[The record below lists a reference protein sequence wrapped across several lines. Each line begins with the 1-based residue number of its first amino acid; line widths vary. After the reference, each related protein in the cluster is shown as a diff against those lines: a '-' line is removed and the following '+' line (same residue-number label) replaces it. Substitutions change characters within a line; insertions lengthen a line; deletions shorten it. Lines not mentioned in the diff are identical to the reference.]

1 MQFFNSIF
9 LVNMLLYVMR
19 IWSYAQSP
27 CNLRNIRNKFII
39 ITIIIIIIIIILL
52 QRYFKSFSSCN
63 ASAKRFL

>member
-9 LVNMLLYVMR
+9 LVNMLLCVMR

-39 ITIIIIIIIIILL
+39 IIIIIIIIILL

>member
-1 MQFFNSIF
+1 MQFFNSIL

-39 ITIIIIIIIIILL
+39 IIIIIIIIILL
-52 QRYFKSFSSCN
+52 
-63 ASAKRFL
+63 